1 MNNRPLGTLCAATL
15 LMAASACQSPRMGES
30 DVSMSWAQ
38 NNAMYGVLNDVR
50 KQARKQ
56 RVETGAVGMS
66 TVLELLA
73 DRDAE
78 IQQVLSED
86 QWLAYDA
93 GERLYYATRIVR
105 SVWDSPIGGVSTGN
119 HAGGGGTGYTGP
131 GLDAGSA
138 VYN

>member
-1 MNNRPLGTLCAATL
+1 
-15 LMAASACQSPRMGES
+15 MGES

-38 NNAMYGVLNDVR
+38 NNAMYGVLNDAR

-56 RVETGAVGMS
+56 YVETGTVGRS
-66 TVLELLA
+66 TVLELLH

-78 IQQVLSED
+78 IQQALNED

-93 GERLYYATRIVR
+93 GERDYYANRIVR
-105 SVWDSPIGGVSTGN
+105 SVLDSPIGGVSTRNQSGSGW
-119 HAGGGGTGYTGP
+119 GGSRNP